1 VEAET
6 RAHAG
11 GASVVD
17 PVTGRVLDG
26 RYQIGRRIARG
37 GMASVYEALDTRLDR
52 TCAVKIMHPGLGDDA
67 AFGERFKR
75 EARAAARLSHPH
87 VVNVFDQGADPDI
100 DGGTLY
106 LVMELVPGHTLRDV
120 IRDEAPMN
128 PAKALALMEPIVSAL
143 AAAHRS
149 GLIHRD
155 IKPEN
160 VLIADDGR
168 IKVADF
174 GLAKAVSADTQHT
187 ATGGVIIG
195 TVSYLAPEL
204 VVDGTS
210 DARADVYAAGVVLY
224 ELLTG
229 EKPHAGES
237 PIAVAYQ
244 HVHADVPPPSRLAP
258 GVPAYVDALVARAT
272 ARDRAQRPADAGV
285 LLHQLHRV
293 SQALASGVQDDAE
306 LTADLALPVSTAEPE
321 PVTDDTNAFEILPVA
336 RAADLM
342 APTPRPI
349 LEPQRLAVPTG
360 DQRDDPALVPV
371 SPGRVAP
378 PRRPRRPRRSRRGP
392 LLLVVALT
400 IALAAGAGA
409 YWFGWARYTATPGV
423 IGLSQQAAV
432 AKLDQAGLDS
442 KVGAPAFSETVP
454 KGRVVSS
461 DPAPGAKVLHHGTV
475 TVTMSLGKERYA
487 VPKLTRMT
495 VDQAQDALLAQ
506 HLAYG
511 RSVGR
516 YSTSPKG
523 MVLGSNPV
531 AGQREPRGFQVDLLV
546 SRGLRPIHVRDWTG
560 TSADRAVKALRAR
573 GLQVDTSDQQYS
585 DQVPEGRVISQDP
598 VGQVLHRGDTVSL
611 TVSKGPPLVQVPGD
625 LRTMPVASAKQLLEG
640 LGFHVEVRHADIY
653 VGLGYVVGSDPA
665 PGSSVPQGSTIV
677 LTIV

>member
-17 PVTGRVLDG
+17 PVTGHLLDG
-26 RYQIGRRIARG
+26 RYRVGRRIARG

-52 TCAVKIMHPGLGDDA
+52 ICAVKIMHPGLGDDA
-67 AFGERFKR
+67 TFAERFKR
-75 EARAAARLSHPH
+75 EARAAARLNHPH
-87 VVNVFDQGADPDI
+87 VVNVYDQGADPDI

-128 PAKALALMEPIVSAL
+128 PAKALAVMEPIVSAL

-168 IKVADF
+168 VKVADF

-204 VVDGTS
+204 VIDGTS

-229 EKPHAGES
+229 EKPHDGES
-237 PIAVAYQ
+237 PIAVAYK
-244 HVHADVPPPSRLAP
+244 HVHEDVPPPSALVP
-258 GVPAYVDALVARAT
+258 GVPPYVDALVARAT
-272 ARDRAQRPADAGV
+272 ARARAQRPADAGV

-293 SQALASGVQDDAE
+293 SQALSSGVWDDAE
-306 LTADLALPVSTAEPE
+306 LTADLALPVSKVEPE
-321 PVTDDTNAFEILPVA
+321 PVSDDTSAFDILPVS
-336 RAADLM
+336 RSEDLT

-349 LEPQRLAVPTG
+349 LEPRRLIEP
-360 DQRDDPALVPV
+360 PAEPPATVPV
-371 SPGRVAP
+371 SARAGGS
-378 PRRPRRPRRSRRGP
+378 RPRRSRRGP
-392 LLLVVALT
+392 ILLVAALVVAL
-400 IALAAGAGA
+400 AAGVGA

-423 IGLSQQAAV
+423 IGLTQQAAV
-432 AKLDQAGLDS
+432 AKLDHAGLDARMGS
-442 KVGAPAFSETVP
+442 AAFSETVP
-454 KGRVVSS
+454 KGHVVST
-461 DPAPGAKVLHHGTV
+461 DPDPGAKVLHHGTV

-487 VPKLTRMT
+487 VPKTAQLT
-495 VDQAQDALLAQ
+495 VDQAQDALLKQ

-511 RSVGR
+511 RSILR
-516 YSTSPKG
+516 YSSAPQG
-523 MVLGSNPV
+523 MVLRSNPA
-531 AGQREPRGFQVDLLV
+531 AGRREPRGFQVDLVV
-546 SRGLRPIHVRDWTG
+546 SRGLRPIHIRDWTG
-560 TSADRAVKALRAR
+560 ADVDRAVHALRAR
-573 GLQVDTSDQQYS
+573 RLQVDTSNQQYS
-585 DQVPEGRVISQDP
+585 EDVPEGHVISQSP

-611 TVSKGPPLVQVPGD
+611 TVSKGPPLVQVPGG
-625 LRTMPVASAKQLLEG
+625 LRTMTVSAARQLLVG
-640 LGFHVEVRHADIY
+640 LGFHVRVQRTDFY
-653 VGLGYVVGSDPA
+653 VGLNYVVGSDPD
-665 PGSSVPQGSTIV
+665 PGSYARKGSTII
-677 LTIV
+677 LKIV